1 MKKVFFYL
9 KPYLGRMSLGL
20 TIKFTGTIMDLL
32 LPWIL
37 SYLIDEIIPKKNIS
51 LVLLYGFY
59 MLVCS
64 LIAWI
69 TNIVANRMASLV
81 ARNTTE
87 RIRHDLYARI
97 SYLSSRQT
105 DEFTIPSLESRLT
118 TDTYNI
124 HQMLGMMQRLGV
136 RAPILLLGG
145 ICVTLT
151 LEPVLTLVLLL
162 SLPFVGGVVFY
173 ISRKGIPLF
182 TKQQQA
188 IDKMT
193 RKVRESASGIRV
205 IKALSKTEY
214 EKESFREINEDLV
227 RKETHASKTMAAS
240 SPLMNLFLNLGLT
253 LVIVVGAYRVYIGA
267 SKAGVILAFLTYFT
281 IILNALLSINRMF
294 MLYSKG
300 AASAN
305 RISEVL
311 DTPEDLG
318 VMEAPEASEASEPEA
333 AWKQTRPEAVRS
345 ETRSEASE
353 ASASEAAWKQTRPE
367 VAGPEAAQNQETVP
381 VTTASQKPAPKITFS
396 HVSFSYHGSQN
407 ALTDIDFTLEKGQTL
422 GIIGATGS
430 GKTTLIKLLLR
441 LYDPTEGTILVEG
454 RDLRSIPTEE
464 LYQKFGVVFQ
474 NDFLYADTLAE
485 NIRFGRELSA
495 DQLTEAVRDA
505 QAYNFIHNIPD
516 GMDHELAVRGSN
528 LSGGQK
534 QRVLIS
540 RALAARPEILI
551 LDDASSALDYKTD
564 AALRKAIRTHLAGCT
579 SVIIAQRI
587 SSIQYADLILML
599 ENGHIIGAGTH
610 SQLMESCPP
619 YREIADAQMGG
630 LQE

>member
-318 VMEAPEASEASEPEA
+318 VMDAPEAA
-333 AWKQTRPEAVRS
+333 R
-345 ETRSEASE
+345 
-353 ASASEAAWKQTRPE
+353 
-367 VAGPEAAQNQETVP
+367 NQETVP

-396 HVSFSYHGSQN
+396 HVSFSYHGAQN

>member
-9 KPYLGRMSLGL
+9 RPYVPRMTLGV
-20 TIKFTGTIMDLL
+20 TIKFVGTIMDLF

-37 SYLIDEIIPKKNIS
+37 SYLIDVIVPRENMGEI
-51 LVLLYGFY
+51 LFYGFL

-64 LIAWI
+64 VTAWAGNVI
-69 TNIVANRMASLV
+69 ANRMASRV
-81 ARNTTE
+81 ARDTTQ
-87 RIRHDLYARI
+87 RLRHDLFQRI
-97 SYLSSRQT
+97 SYLSCRQT
-105 DEFTIPSLESRLT
+105 DEFTIASLESRLT
-118 TDTYNI
+118 TDTNNI
-124 HQMLGMMQRLGV
+124 HQMIVMMQRLGI
-136 RAPILLLGG
+136 RAHSLLLGG
-145 ICVTLT
+145 ITMT
-151 LEPVLTLVLLL
+151 RFMEPVLTLVLLAV
-162 SLPFVGGVVFY
+162 LPFVAVTVFW
-173 ISRKGIPLF
+173 ISKRGIPLY
-182 TKQQQA
+182 TLLQQA
-188 IDKMT
+188 VDRMV
-193 RKVRESASGIRV
+193 RVVRENASGIRV
-205 IKALSKTEY
+205 IKALSKTDY
-214 EKESFREINEDLV
+214 EKERFEGANKNIVE
-227 RKETHASKTMAAS
+227 KETKASVTMAAS
-240 SPLMNLFLNLGLT
+240 NPLMNLFLNTGLT
-253 LVIVVGAYRVYIGA
+253 LVVVAGAFRVN
-267 SKAGVILAFLTYFT
+267 AGNAQTGTILAFLTYFT
-281 IILNALLSINRMF
+281 IILNAMLSINRMF
-294 MLYSKG
+294 MLFSKG
-300 AASAN
+300 AASAK

-311 DTPEDLG
+311 DAPEDLSLG
-318 VMEAPEASEASEPEA
+318 KKDHQDTEYHVL
-333 AWKQTRPEAVRS
+333 
-345 ETRSEASE
+345 
-353 ASASEAAWKQTRPE
+353 
-367 VAGPEAAQNQETVP
+367 
-381 VTTASQKPAPKITFS
+381 FD
-396 HVSFSYHGSQN
+396 HVSFAYHSGRQEVVSDISF
-407 ALTDIDFTLEKGQTL
+407 ALKRGETL
-422 GIIGATGS
+422 GIIGATGC
-430 GKTTLIKLLLR
+430 GKSTIIHLLIR
-441 LYDPTEGTILVEG
+441 FYDADEGIIRIDG
-454 RDLRSIPTEE
+454 DDIRGIPSEQ
-464 LYQKFGVVFQ
+464 LHRKFGIVFQ
-474 NDFLYADTLAE
+474 NDVLFADTIGE